1 MKWHIKSVDRIFK
14 ELETSKQGLSLF
26 ESASRLKKYGLNVL
40 EEKQGPSAVKIFLSQ
55 FRNFLVLILIAAAV
69 VSFIAGHMIDTC
81 LIAAIVFINGV
92 FGFVQDYRA
101 EKSIEALK
109 KMIVKRAVVIR
120 DDREMVVDA
129 GKLVPGDIIVFGE
142 GEAIP
147 ADARIIEAVDLKV
160 DESALT
166 GESMGSNKHERVIFE
181 DACLAERANMVFM
194 GTNVLRGSGMAV
206 VVATGMKT
214 EVGSIAEEV
223 NRTEQ
228 KPASFQVEINT
239 LGKKIG
245 FGLAGLVVLIVLVQ
259 FVFYSEKFLEAGYL
273 LNVFMVSIS
282 LAVAAIP
289 EGLPAVVTFAL
300 AVGTQRMVRKNAVV
314 RRLPVV
320 ETLGSVDVI
329 CTDKTGTI
337 TENKM
342 VIQKLFFNGKTIDV
356 VDRHFLSDGN
366 AVGLR
371 EMIGLLECGVLCNNA
386 YDGISF
392 DGKEGLIG
400 DPTETSLLDV
410 AAKAGIDVRELR
422 AQKQRLKE
430 FSFSSERKR
439 MSVICGFRDFKISF
453 VKGAPEVILSRC
465 NKVLVDGRE
474 VLLSESRRKE
484 ILGKSD
490 EFALQSLRVLAFASR
505 KVAGISNDSAA
516 ENGLVF
522 LGLQAMMDPPRQ
534 DVPGAVKLA
543 HSAGIRV
550 IMLTGDNKL
559 TAKVVAE
566 RVGIGTVALDGNE
579 IDLLSDSEFSDLLPK
594 VNVFARLSPSH
605 KVRIL
610 KLLQASG
617 HRVVMTGDGVN
628 DVPALKMAEVGVAM
642 GIRGTDVAKCSADMI
657 ILDDDFSDVVASI
670 KEGRT
675 IFANIRKFVNLL
687 LTCNFS
693 EVILVLF
700 TSFLGF
706 FPLGAVQILWV
717 NLLTD
722 GLPAIALGAD
732 PPKKDVMKVKPRDS
746 GENIINK
753 QLVWLV
759 AIIGFKIG
767 LLLIALFFVS
777 VNLFGLEAA
786 KTIVF
791 TALVFYELLLI
802 AAIRHQEKTPFFS
815 NKWLNLALIVALG
828 LHVVLL
834 YTPLGEF
841 FSVVPLTLEMWT
853 AIAVTLAVG
862 WVLTIALTK
871 AVVWFVPKKE
881 FAD

>member
-300 AVGTQRMVRKNAVV
+300 AVGTQRIVRKNAVV
-314 RRLPVV
+314 RRPL
-320 ETLGSVDVI
+320 L
-329 CTDKTGTI
+329 
-337 TENKM
+337 
-342 VIQKLFFNGKTIDV
+342 
-356 VDRHFLSDGN
+356 RHW
-366 AVGLR
+366 
-371 EMIGLLECGVLCNNA
+371 
-386 YDGISF
+386 
-392 DGKEGLIG
+392 
-400 DPTETSLLDV
+400 
-410 AAKAGIDVRELR
+410 
-422 AQKQRLKE
+422 
-430 FSFSSERKR
+430 
-439 MSVICGFRDFKISF
+439 
-453 VKGAPEVILSRC
+453 
-465 NKVLVDGRE
+465 
-474 VLLSESRRKE
+474 VLL
-484 ILGKSD
+484 
-490 EFALQSLRVLAFASR
+490 
-505 KVAGISNDSAA
+505 
-516 ENGLVF
+516 
-522 LGLQAMMDPPRQ
+522 M
-534 DVPGAVKLA
+534 
-543 HSAGIRV
+543 
-550 IMLTGDNKL
+550 
-559 TAKVVAE
+559 
-566 RVGIGTVALDGNE
+566 
-579 IDLLSDSEFSDLLPK
+579 
-594 VNVFARLSPSH
+594 
-605 KVRIL
+605 
-610 KLLQASG
+610 
-617 HRVVMTGDGVN
+617 
-628 DVPALKMAEVGVAM
+628 
-642 GIRGTDVAKCSADMI
+642 
-657 ILDDDFSDVVASI
+657 
-670 KEGRT
+670 
-675 IFANIRKFVNLL
+675 
-687 LTCNFS
+687 
-693 EVILVLF
+693 
-700 TSFLGF
+700 
-706 FPLGAVQILWV
+706 
-717 NLLTD
+717 
-722 GLPAIALGAD
+722 
-732 PPKKDVMKVKPRDS
+732 
-746 GENIINK
+746 
-753 QLVWLV
+753 
-759 AIIGFKIG
+759 
-767 LLLIALFFVS
+767 
-777 VNLFGLEAA
+777 
-786 KTIVF
+786 
-791 TALVFYELLLI
+791 
-802 AAIRHQEKTPFFS
+802 
-815 NKWLNLALIVALG
+815 
-828 LHVVLL
+828 
-834 YTPLGEF
+834 
-841 FSVVPLTLEMWT
+841 
-853 AIAVTLAVG
+853 
-862 WVLTIALTK
+862 
-871 AVVWFVPKKE
+871 
-881 FAD
+881 